1 MTNENT
7 IKTEQCARVLPIEEA
22 YKDDNDLVAKW
33 KRDLCLFNFEQLE
46 SESLRQFLN
55 DNPAELIIL
64 LANQQPSKAKQ
75 HHSRTILISG
85 RRFCDH
91 CLDRYHR
98 PGRSSE

>member
-55 DNPAELIIL
+55 DNP
-64 LANQQPSKAKQ
+64 PS
-75 HHSRTILISG
+75 
-85 RRFCDH
+85 
-91 CLDRYHR
+91 
-98 PGRSSE
+98 